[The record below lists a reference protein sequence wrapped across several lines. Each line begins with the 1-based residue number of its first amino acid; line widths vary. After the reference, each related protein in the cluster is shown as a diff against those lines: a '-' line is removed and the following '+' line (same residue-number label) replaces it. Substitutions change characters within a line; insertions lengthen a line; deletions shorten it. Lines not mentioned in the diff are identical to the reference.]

1 MTETTNEKKRKFS
14 LTKIVAKIF
23 ILVTLVVLT
32 LIAARYWQLRPSQT
46 DKSEN
51 SQESNVI
58 DLSEEY
64 LSQPDQDD
72 LSEMTVNE
80 MREKGAEF
88 VYQTLLKNQIKI
100 EDLYSQIHAL
110 RGELTKYRS
119 QEKIA
124 KIIVN
129 YVDLRNKIFAGKNY
143 THELQSFE
151 IIGSSDEVLV
161 NKTSKLKSALTDFT
175 TKEKLEHHFADLIP
189 ELILN
194 KKIGNDSE
202 TLFQKVRRNI
212 SRLIVI
218 RRIDEKNPQEI
229 DAIIVRIEKMLK
241 QENYQDAL
249 GAALSLD
256 PNYHPI
262 LKEFLE
268 ELASALEIQQVD
280 QEIMNYLKSLS

>member
-1 MTETTNEKKRKFS
+1 MTETTIEKKKKFS
-14 LTKIVAKIF
+14 LTKIA
-23 ILVTLVVLT
+23 ILAALIALGLV
-32 LIAARYWQLRPSQT
+32 AARYWQLRSSQP
-46 DKSEN
+46 KQSEI
-51 SQESNVI
+51 SQEDNVI

-64 LSQPDQDD
+64 SSNPDQDD

-100 EDLYSQIHAL
+100 EDLYSQIQAL
-110 RGELTKYRS
+110 RSELTKYRS

-124 KIIVN
+124 KMIVN

-151 IIGSSDEVLV
+151 IISSSDEVLV
-161 NKTSKLKSALTDFT
+161 TKAAKLKSSLANFA

-194 KKIGNDSE
+194 KKSGNESE

-212 SRLIVI
+212 SRLVVI
-218 RRIDEKNPQEI
+218 RRIDEKNPHEI
-229 DAIIVRIEKMLK
+229 DATIVRIEKMLK

-249 GAALSLD
+249 SAALSLD
-256 PNYHPI
+256 SSYHLI

-268 ELASALEIQQVD
+268 ELASALEIQQAD